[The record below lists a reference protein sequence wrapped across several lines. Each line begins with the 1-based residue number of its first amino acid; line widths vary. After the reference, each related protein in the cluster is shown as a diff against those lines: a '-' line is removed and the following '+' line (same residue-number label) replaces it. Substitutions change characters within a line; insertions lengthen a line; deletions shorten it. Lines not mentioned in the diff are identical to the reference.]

1 MARMIMKVGKA
12 SRREDYVLHAK
23 SGKVLAKRNYA
34 PGQHGAARKGKP
46 SNFALQLREKQKIKR
61 IYGVLEKQFKKYA
74 IKAGKKAGVAGENLL
89 VMLETRLD
97 NVVYRTQRSRSRQSA
112 RQLVSHKHIFVNGKK
127 VNIPSFTVK
136 VGDKISFNNKIID
149 KLFTSP
155 KAELPA
161 WLQKDGDDVYKVI
174 SMPVRADIEPG
185 IEEQLVIEYYSK

>member
-1 MARMIMKVGKA
+1 MGRMIIKIGKA

-23 SGKVLAKRNYA
+23 SGKVLAARNYA

-74 IKAGKKAGVAGENLL
+74 IKAGKKTGVAGENLL
-89 VMLETRLD
+89 VLLETRLD
-97 NVVYRTQRSRSRQSA
+97 NVVYRTQKARSRQAA
-112 RQLVSHKHIFVNGKK
+112 RQLVTHKHILVNGKK

-136 VGDKISFNNKIID
+136 IGDKIDFSKKIID
-149 KLFTSP
+149 KLYTSP
-155 KAELPA
+155 KAELPT
-161 WLQKDGDDVYKVI
+161 WIQQDGDTGYKVI
-174 SMPVRADIEPG
+174 SLPVRADIEPG